1 MHILYI
7 RIWEER
13 GRHCRSKQSIKK
25 QRTFLLSFKKSLSQK
40 KKGGGDE
47 TTQQTKAIASKRK
60 EKATANNKQRLSK
73 KTNIHNG
80 RHNGKRYIAI
90 RIMKE
95 ENL

>member
-40 KKGGGDE
+40 TKGGGE
-47 TTQQTKAIASKRK
+47 TKPRNKQKQSPQK
-60 EKATANNKQRLSK
+60 EKKKPPQIINNAYLKKQTSTTAATTARDTSQFVL
-73 KTNIHNG
+73 
-80 RHNGKRYIAI
+80 
-90 RIMKE
+90 
-95 ENL
+95 